1 MRATFSSS
9 ISAPELCSALAIA
22 DSSTLRTSRAPFFGM
37 KRSVCSARPT
47 GLPRTVSATSRHFC
61 GLMRA
66 YLSLALTCISRLRG
80 DDFLVARVHLEGAR
94 RCELAE
100 LVAHHVLGHEHR
112 HVLAAVVNRDG
123 ETHHVGHDHRAAR
136 PGLDRPPVVLLDRR
150 AHLRCEVQVYER
162 SLLQ

>member
-9 ISAPELCSALAIA
+9 ISAPALCSALAIA
-22 DSSTLRTSRAPFFGM
+22 DSSTLRTSFAPFFGM
-37 KRSVCSARPT
+37 KRRVCSASPT

-66 YLSLALTCISRLRG
+66 YFSLALTCISRLRS

-94 RCELAE
+94 RRELAE
-100 LVAHHVLGHEHR
+100 LVTHHVLGYEHR
-112 HVLAAVVNRDG
+112 NVLAAVVNRDC
-123 ETHHVGHDHRAAR
+123 ETDHVGHDHRAPR
-136 PGLDRPPVVLLDRR
+136 PGLDRSPVVLLNRN
-150 AHLRCEVQVYER
+150 AHLCREVQIDER